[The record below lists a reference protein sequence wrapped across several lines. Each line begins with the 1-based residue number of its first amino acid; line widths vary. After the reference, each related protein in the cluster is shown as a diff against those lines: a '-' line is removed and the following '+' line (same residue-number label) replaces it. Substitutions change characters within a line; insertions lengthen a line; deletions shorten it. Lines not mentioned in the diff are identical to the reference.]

1 MNSCQVQGSNPLEIQ
16 GDLVRIS
23 IVIEI
28 VVVVAAAA
36 AAVVVV
42 VGIASVCEILIQD
55 SF

>member
-1 MNSCQVQGSNPLEIQ
+1 MNSCQVQGSKPLEIQ

-23 IVIEI
+23 IVIVI
-28 VVVVAAAA
+28 VVAAA

-42 VGIASVCEILIQD
+42 VVGIASRCEIQIQD

>member
-28 VVVVAAAA
+28 VVVAAAA

-42 VGIASVCEILIQD
+42 GIASRCEIQIQD

>member
-1 MNSCQVQGSNPLEIQ
+1 MNSCQVQGSKPLEIQ

-28 VVVVAAAA
+28 VVAASA

-42 VGIASVCEILIQD
+42 VGIASGCEILIQD

>member
-28 VVVVAAAA
+28 VVAAAAA

-42 VGIASVCEILIQD
+42 VGIASGCEILIQD